1 MANHLPQ
8 TNDGTNRAAAAAA
21 AAAAATTDNA
31 QRGRVSNHGG
41 GVSAK
46 EAKKQERAGKSR
58 SRSRRMTN
66 TERFISSAVRTIGR
80 QVGSALVRGL
90 LGSLIRRR

>member
-1 MANHLPQ
+1 M
-8 TNDGTNRAAAAAA
+8 TKERAAAAEKAA
-21 AAAAATTDNA
+21 EEAA
-31 QRGRVSNHGG
+31 R
-41 GVSAK
+41 AK